1 MKASLL
7 FVACILTF
15 HLGFGQA
22 TATDFTQNDCNGI
35 SHNLFSELNANKVV
49 VIAWV
54 MPCEFCVDGAVAG
67 WNAAQ
72 SFAVSNPGKV
82 LYYLVDDFGDNTCAD
97 LSNWSVTNNV
107 AGGTPITFNN
117 LGKPINMNDYGS
129 GGMPKVVVVGGSSH
143 YVYFNEN
150 FSAADNEVAITS
162 AIAQGLTGAAPTSVI
177 SLEDTGL
184 QGVFLN
190 GKELIVPQGK
200 ADQIKLVD
208 ISGRVLFN
216 RAINNEQSIQVP
228 EILNGMLLV
237 QLFKGG
243 QLVGVQKVISK

>member
-35 SHNLFSELNANKVV
+35 SHNLFSELNANKVI

-54 MPCEFCVDGAVAG
+54 MPCQYCVDGAAAG

-97 LSNWSVTNNV
+97 LSNWTVTNNV
-107 AGGTPITFNN
+107 AGGTPISFNN
-117 LGKPINMNDYGS
+117 LGNPINMKDYGS
-129 GGMPKVVVVGGSSH
+129 AGMPKVVVVGGSSH

-150 FSAADNEVAITS
+150 FSAADNEPMITS
-162 AIAQGLTGAAPTSVI
+162 AIAQALTGAAPTSI
-177 SLEDTGL
+177 ESFPSSSLL
-184 QGVFLN
+184 GVYFHDHQ
-190 GKELIVPQGK
+190 LILPQGEF
-200 ADQIKLVD
+200 DRISVLD
-208 ISGRVLFN
+208 ISGRVLMN
-216 RAINNEQSIQVP
+216 QAINKEQSLQVP
-228 EILNGMLLV
+228 ENLHGLVLV
-237 QLFKGG
+237 QLFKEGH
-243 QLVGVQKVISK
+243 LLGVQKLMAN